1 MCENALHNT
10 AQCIV
15 HLHSERKHRASESRK
30 EAETQLQKKPG
41 KNKMKPAGRQSLKEG
56 ALCLLLQLLS
66 DRAQI
71 LYFLDTCIF
80 SFLGR
85 AWKIKTKWYPS
96 LSCHC
101 AKALCFWPSLFCTI
115 AIPDPCPRCLRL
127 FSIQSLEMKV
137 KTHSRAEK
145 SSLSQ
150 EKLCNV
156 FLYHISEAGG

>member
-1 MCENALHNT
+1 MHTVKENT
-10 AQCIV
+10 
-15 HLHSERKHRASESRK
+15 E
-30 EAETQLQKKPG
+30 LQSHVKKQRPSSKRSQK

-56 ALCLLLQLLS
+56 ASCLLLQLLS

-85 AWKIKTKWYPS
+85 AWKIKTKWSPS
-96 LSCHC
+96 LACHC

-115 AIPDPCPRCLRL
+115 AIPDPCPRFLRL

-145 SSLSQ
+145 SSMSQ